1 MSNNP
6 YVKPLKPFDPKKDLI
21 VSESFKVDGASSK
34 SDTLSDL
41 ESEDIDEE
49 LSSDAGREYCSFKT
63 GGSVLGGIKQIETAL
78 HRIVLL
84 VGNKRGELYLLTPD
98 NKSLKPI
105 MKSRIQ
111 GSIIRTPAYADG
123 IIYCT
128 TREGVVFAIN
138 TGLNDATGDSEPSL
152 KPQIIWQQRMQKGIL
167 TEPIATGK
175 ILIIATLGGL
185 YAYEAYY
192 QGESAKSVG
201 RPLWEKPLD
210 GTVSTPRIHSGTIYI
225 GSEDE
230 HLYAF
235 EYGGSKISHVWKYKA
250 NDAIRAKPCISQKG
264 DCVLAA
270 SIDGSVYCLSIGG
283 DKLKWIF
290 IVKSSVYSNIIS
302 RVIGDQEF
310 FYFGADNG
318 FFYCLNNFGK
328 KVWEFKTNG
337 KIRTEA
343 VISGSAIYFG
353 CEDNNLYSLNAKTG
367 SLNFKF
373 STDGNINGSPVIV
386 DNLLFFGSTDSFI
399 HGVNI

>member
-21 VSESFKVDGASSK
+21 VSESFKIDGASSK
-34 SDTLSDL
+34 SDALSDL
-41 ESEDIDEE
+41 ESEEIDEG
-49 LSSDAGREYCSFKT
+49 LSSDAGKEYCNLKT
-63 GGSVLGGIKQIETAL
+63 GGSIPGGIRQIETNL
-78 HRIVLL
+78 YRTVLL
-84 VGNKRGELYLLTPD
+84 VGNKRGELYLLTLEG
-98 NKSLKPI
+98 NTLKPI
-105 MKSRIQ
+105 MKTRIQ
-111 GSIIRTPAYADG
+111 GSIIRSPAYADG

-138 TGLNDATGDSEPSL
+138 TGLNNSTEDKKTAL
-152 KPQIIWQQRMQKGIL
+152 KPQMVWQQRMQKGIL

-175 ILIIATLGGL
+175 ILIITSLGGL

-192 QGESAKSVG
+192 QDEATKSIG
-201 RPLWEKPLD
+201 RPLWDMPID

-235 EYGGSKISHVWKYKA
+235 EYGGSKISLVWKYKA
-250 NDAIRAKPCISQKG
+250 NGAIRTTPCISQRG
-264 DCVLAA
+264 DNVVTA
-270 SIDGSVYCLSIGG
+270 STDGSVYCLSKSGE
-283 DKLKWIF
+283 KLRWIF
-290 IVKSSVYSNIIS
+290 IVKSPVYSNIIS
-302 RVIGDQEF
+302 SIIGDQEF

-318 FFYCLNNFGK
+318 IFYCLNKFGK

-343 VISGSAIYFG
+343 IISGNSIYFG

-373 STDGNINGSPVIV
+373 STDGNINGTPVIV
-386 DNLLFFGSTDSFI
+386 DNLLFFGSTDSFVHGI
-399 HGVNI
+399 HI

>member
-6 YVKPLKPFDPKKDLI
+6 YVKPLKPFDPKKDLT
-21 VSESFKVDGASSK
+21 VRESFKIDGASSK
-34 SDTLSDL
+34 SNTLSDL
-41 ESEDIDEE
+41 ESEDIDEGP
-49 LSSDAGREYCSFKT
+49 SSDAGKEYCTLKT
-63 GGSVLGGIKQIETAL
+63 GGSILGGIKQIETKL
-78 HRIVLL
+78 YRTVLL
-84 VGNKRGELYLLTPD
+84 VGNKSGELYLLTLEG
-98 NKSLKPI
+98 NTLKPI
-105 MKSRIQ
+105 MKTRIQ
-111 GSIIRTPAYADG
+111 GSIIRSPAYADG

-138 TGLNDATGDSEPSL
+138 TGLNYATEEKKTGL
-152 KPQIIWQQRMQKGIL
+152 KPQIVWQQRLQKGIL

-175 ILIIATLGGL
+175 ILIIASLGGL

-192 QGESAKSVG
+192 QDEATKSIG
-201 RPLWEKPLD
+201 KPLWDMPLN
-210 GTVSTPRIHSGTIYI
+210 GTVSTPRIHSGIIYI

-235 EYGGSKISHVWKYKA
+235 EYGGSTISPVWKYKA
-250 NDAIRAKPCISQKG
+250 NGAIRATPCISQRG
-264 DCVLAA
+264 DHVITA
-270 SIDGSVYCLSIGG
+270 SIDGSVYCLPKGG
-283 DKLKWIF
+283 EKLRWIF

-302 RVIGDQEF
+302 RIIGDQEF

-318 FFYCLNNFGK
+318 IFYCLNNFGK

-343 VISGSAIYFG
+343 MISENAIYFG

-386 DNLLFFGSTDSFI
+386 DNILFFGSTDSFVHGI
-399 HGVNI
+399 HV